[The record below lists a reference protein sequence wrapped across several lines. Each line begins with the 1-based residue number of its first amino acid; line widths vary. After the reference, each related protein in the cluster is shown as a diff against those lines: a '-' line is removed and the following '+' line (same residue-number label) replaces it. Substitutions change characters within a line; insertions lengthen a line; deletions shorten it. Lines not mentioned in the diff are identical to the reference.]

1 MEAISTFLAMG
12 GYAAFVW
19 PAFAVAAV
27 VLAGLLA
34 ASMRSLSA
42 RERTLGA
49 LRAQGRGRRTPR
61 PGEGPAGAED
71 PAGSG
76 EAEAP

>member
-34 ASMRSLSA
+34 ASMRGLSA

-49 LRAQGRGRRTPR
+49 LQAQGRGRRIPR
-61 PGEGPAGAED
+61 PGEGPAGAEGT
-71 PAGSG
+71 AGPG